1 MSDPEPPRNCCK
13 NCCSMFYHDWTGICR
28 CAPNIRSVD
37 VIHKT
42 DGSED
47 IKIIDIPASF
57 SPPIGML
64 PKGSTDKSFL
74 LVKAAVV
81 AWKLLVLGVEIY
93 TIAID
98 FAEYTDV
105 FRLGYLTIWS
115 YLFATVYSLLSL
127 ANTISPISTV
137 PLAEPSSVQESTGS
151 ASVQIVISTKA
162 DVQSSS
168 NYDEYKVSKRT
179 LITWLFFTLA
189 AIAQIT
195 VTVLF
200 WGLVYTSGTP
210 SLFSVLAHGVIF
222 VLVWVDGL
230 VINRIPVRLRH
241 WLELCLPMFVAY
253 VIWTIL
259 QSPLVFEIDNP
270 FVNDDR
276 IYPVLDWDE
285 KPLFSLGM
293 VSGLVLVF
301 TPIAHTVLWGL
312 SLAGRRYIDVD
323 AAADDNKNEGDEELH
338 EMGKKASVD

>member
-1 MSDPEPPRNCCK
+1 MSDPEPRRNCCK
-13 NCCSMFYHDWTGICR
+13 NCCSMYYRDWTGLCR
-28 CAPNIRSVD
+28 GAPSIRSVD

-47 IKIIDIPASF
+47 IKVIDIPASF

-64 PKGSTDKSFL
+64 PKGATDKSFL

-127 ANTISPISTV
+127 ANTIFPISTV
-137 PLAEPSSVQESTGS
+137 PLAKPSTVQENTGS
-151 ASVQIVISTKA
+151 ASVQIVISNNT

-179 LITWLFFTLA
+179 SITWLFFTLSA
-189 AIAQIT
+189 LAQIT
-195 VTVLF
+195 VTVLY
-200 WGLVYTSGTP
+200 WALVYEGGTP
-210 SLFSVLAHGVIF
+210 DLFSIFSHGVIF
-222 VLVWVDGL
+222 ILVWVDGL
-230 VINRIPVRLRH
+230 VINRIPVRLSH
-241 WLELCLPMFVAY
+241 WLTLCLPVFVAY
-253 VIWTIL
+253 IIWTIL
-259 QSPLVFEIDNP
+259 QSPLVFEIDIP
-270 FVNDDR
+270 FADVDDDR
-276 IYPVLDWDE
+276 IYPVLDWDK
-285 KPLFSLGM
+285 KPLFSLGL

-301 TPIAHTVLWGL
+301 TPIAHTLLWGL
-312 SLAGRRYIDVD
+312 SLAVRRYVDVD
-323 AAADDNKNEGDEELH
+323 ANE
-338 EMGKKASVD
+338 